1 MSQGGQKRG
10 SRRSAKRRGRKL
22 GEGLLRGRLL
32 RLECLE
38 VRRLLSL
45 APIISEVDPGN
56 KSGITDTLPGNVSN
70 TADWLEVYNPD
81 PTTAVNLSGWEITK
95 ATGAPNNTWNFPSGV
110 TLGPGAFRVVFCD
123 SAAASTANGGDNY
136 VTTET
141 AFSELN
147 TGFNLPKAGDT
158 VSLFNPSVSTT
169 VPVSSLVYPTLAN
182 DTSYGPM
189 ETVAETDLVAAGATA
204 SYYCPTNNSL
214 GTTGRSQDSTLAPG
228 RRAPRAWVS
237 RTACPASP
245 VPPTWQTMG
254 VLSAA
259 WRRPT
264 RSSPAASRPPRQ
276 SV

>member
-1 MSQGGQKRG
+1 M
-10 SRRSAKRRGRKL
+10 
-22 GEGLLRGRLL
+22 

-169 VPVSSLVYPTLAN
+169 IPVSSLVYPTLAN

-214 GTTGRSQDSTLAPG
+214 GANWTQPGFNASSWATGPTGLGFENSVPGFACTSYLANYGGTIGSVETADQVISGSIPSTSTISVTETDGLNFSGDGTVLATLATTIP
-228 RRAPRAWVS
+228 S
-237 RTACPASP
+237 R
-245 VPPTWQTMG
+245 
-254 VLSAA
+254 
-259 WRRPT
+259 
-264 RSSPAASRPPRQ
+264 
-276 SV
+276 